1 MSIFGRA
8 MARTSRLGQDLLTA
22 LLPQDCLLCAS
33 PAGRRQLC
41 AACSAKLPRL
51 SAELCPVCALPSLGA
66 GICGACQ
73 AHKPY
78 FDATVAAFQ
87 YAFPVDRLVQALKY
101 RHHLTLAAWFAE
113 AMLERG
119 PPPGRHDLLLALPLA
134 HSRLAER
141 GYNQALEIARPL
153 ARELGLPLATAA
165 CKRAKDGP
173 PQASLPWAERQ
184 KNVRGVF
191 ECCQDLRGKSVIVVD
206 DVMTTGATLNEFART
221 LKKHGAVRVTN
232 WVVARALK
240 D

>member
-1 MSIFGRA
+1 
-8 MARTSRLGQDLLTA
+8 MALGSRLGQDLLTA

-33 PAGRRQLC
+33 PAGRRQVC

-51 SAELCPVCALPSLGA
+51 SVELCPVCALPSVGA

-87 YAFPVDRLVQALKY
+87 YAFPIDRLVQALKY
-101 RHHLTLAAWFAE
+101 RHQLALAAWFAE

-134 HSRLAER
+134 KSRLASR

-153 ARELGLPLATAA
+153 AHRLSLPLPTGL
-165 CKRAKDGP
+165 CRRSIDTP
-173 PQASLPWAERQ
+173 PQASLPWRARQ
-184 KNVRGVF
+184 RNVRGVF
-191 ECCQDLRGKSVIVVD
+191 EAERDLTGKSVLVID
-206 DVMTTGATLNEFART
+206 DVMTTGASLNELART
-221 LKKHGAVRVTN
+221 LKKHGAVRVDN
-232 WVVARALK
+232 WVVARVLK